1 MVQIGR
7 TRLQEGI
14 AEYSYSNVGSYFGN
28 SYGLYDLVGMRLEYV
43 LDRFVDQ
50 NTLAAET
57 VDPVG
62 PTGGTYRVMRS
73 QHVQNGH
80 GLRYYALAQI
90 SALPVDDLRVNY
102 QQSYRFAIHL
112 RPPQSFGG
120 KWK

>member
-1 MVQIGR
+1 
-7 TRLQEGI
+7 
-14 AEYSYSNVGSYFGN
+14 
-28 SYGLYDLVGMRLEYV
+28 
-43 LDRFVDQ
+43 
-50 NTLAAET
+50 
-57 VDPVG
+57 
-62 PTGGTYRVMRS
+62 MRS

>member
-1 MVQIGR
+1 MEHVKHVKCAR
-7 TRLQEGI
+7 TL
-14 AEYSYSNVGSYFGN
+14 
-28 SYGLYDLVGMRLEYV
+28 GLALLLLGGAAHATSVV
-43 LDRFVDQ
+43 DRFVNQ

-62 PTGGTYRVMRS
+62 PTGGTSRIIRS
-73 QHVQNGH
+73 HHVQDGH
-80 GLRYYALAQI
+80 SLRYYALAQV
-90 SALPVDDLRVNY
+90 STLPVDDLRVNY